1 MESVHM
7 FYHAKMKW
15 KVTESMFVL
24 TRKNMLKC
32 IHTSEQSL
40 HPMLSTPTHLITRLY
55 KMHCWARHT
64 YLFLSL
70 HSWNTSFLSLCVT
83 VYAFVTTLSIHL
95 SETFFFLFICE
106 AFVFLFVCVTLYV
119 PDTSL
124 SLLCWHVCL
133 SLSLMYLQH
142 LFLSFV
148 LSLSFCILSSFK
160 FHSFLSFSQ
169 LSCLCC
175 DKAVFWRNWAVSAN
189 RKKSQKF
196 HQKMFLKNDD
206 WGSMENFIKY

>member
-64 YLFLSL
+64 YLLLSL

-95 SETFFFLFICE
+95 SISLCFWNFL
-106 AFVFLFVCVTLYV
+106 
-119 PDTSL
+119 L
-124 SLLCWHVCL
+124 SLHLWSIHL
-133 SLSLMYLQH
+133 SLCSWHFSFSSLLT
-142 LFLSFV
+142 
-148 LSLSFCILSSFK
+148 C
-160 FHSFLSFSQ
+160 LSFS
-169 LSCLCC
+169 LFDVLTT
-175 DKAVFWRNWAVSAN
+175 FVSFFCFV
-189 RKKSQKF
+189 SLILYIKF
-196 HQKMFLKNDD
+196 V
-206 WGSMENFIKY
+206 

>member
-40 HPMLSTPTHLITRLY
+40 HPMLSTPTHLITRLC
-55 KMHCWARHT
+55 KMHCRARHT
-64 YLFLSL
+64 YLL

-83 VYAFVTTLSIHL
+83 AYAFVTTLSIHL
-95 SETFFFLFICE
+95 SISLCFWNFL
-106 AFVFLFVCVTLYV
+106 
-119 PDTSL
+119 L
-124 SLLCWHVCL
+124 SLHLWSIHLSLCSWHFSFSSLLTCL
-133 SLSLMYLQH
+133 SFSLSLMYLQH
-142 LFLSFV
+142 LFLSFI

-160 FHSFLSFSQ
+160 FHSFFSFSQ
-169 LSCLCC
+169 LSC
-175 DKAVFWRNWAVSAN
+175 
-189 RKKSQKF
+189 
-196 HQKMFLKNDD
+196 
-206 WGSMENFIKY
+206 